1 MSMGKQRNFLLL
13 FAATFSL
20 QATAATIVINPGVG
34 FDDMTAP
41 KAGQK
46 GNNPGNNLGE
56 LRFNLFQEA
65 ANTWGAILNS
75 TVTITVNAKFE
86 QFGDIECTGNATQ
99 LGHAGP
105 TSTKENFGAGDANIA
120 YAIAL
125 AESLTGTNQNGGT
138 AEISAAFNSRVDLDP
153 NCLGGGGFY
162 YGLDDNV
169 PNGLSALFATVLH
182 EMGHGLG
189 FLSYVNPD
197 GSWLNGT
204 MDPYSRLLMD
214 LETGKSWANM
224 SNLERSNSLLNE
236 PNLVWTGAKVTA
248 DRAKH
253 LGAAPEI
260 RINAPAPAG
269 TFEANLG
276 QQSVALSGGGVTAAV
291 ADGNTV
297 ADLDADV
304 SPADGCSQIAFGG
317 TFTGKIVMFDSSLN
331 CSAAVQT
338 YYSQL
343 EGAVGVIIAS
353 TDASLPNMTGLVG
366 LPPGQSLTTP
376 YIGVRKSEADKL
388 RSNIGAANA
397 TLQNSA
403 TKLVGEN
410 QGKLKM
416 YAPIVLEPGSS
427 VSHWSKTAAP
437 DLLMEPSLG
446 NLTYKNVDL
455 TAAAF
460 RDIGWSVNIPG
471 GTLDEVFTD
480 GFEN

>member
-1 MSMGKQRNFLLL
+1 MSIISSKRL
-13 FAATFSL
+13 FILVAATFSFQTL
-20 QATAATIVINPGVG
+20 AATVVINPGVG
-34 FDDMTAP
+34 FDDATLP

-65 ANTWGAILNS
+65 ANVWGAILNS
-75 TVTITVNAKFE
+75 SETITVNAAFM
-86 QFGDIECTGNATQ
+86 QFGDIECTGGTT

-105 TSTKENFGAGDANIA
+105 TSTKQNFGSGDPNIA

-125 AESLTGTNQNGGT
+125 AESLSSSNQNSGS
-138 AEISAAFNSRVDLDP
+138 AEINAEFNSRVDLDP

-162 YGLDDNV
+162 YGLDDNA
-169 PNGLSALFATVLH
+169 PAGTAALFATVLH

-189 FLSYVNPD
+189 FLSYVNPN

-214 LETGKSWANM
+214 LETGKGWANM
-224 SNLERSNSLLNE
+224 TDQERSNSLLNE

-253 LGAAPEI
+253 LVAAPEI
-260 RINAPAPAG
+260 RINAPAPVE
-269 TFEANLG
+269 TFEAELG
-276 QQSVALSGGGVTAAV
+276 AQSFAIPLAGVTAAV
-291 ADGNTV
+291 VEGSAIIDVGGN
-297 ADLDADV
+297 
-304 SPADGCSQIAFGG
+304 PANACSQISFGG
-317 TFTGKIVMFDSSLN
+317 TFTGKIVLWDRTDS
-331 CSAAVQT
+331 CSAALQAL
-338 YYSQL
+338 YSQW
-343 EGAVGVIIAS
+343 EDADGVLIAE
-353 TDASLPNMTGLVG
+353 TEAVG
-366 LPPGQSLTTP
+366 LPDMSGGVGNPITLP
-376 YIGVRKSEADKL
+376 YIGITKAQADQL
-388 RSNIGAANA
+388 RSNIAAANVKM
-397 TLQNSA
+397 QNST

-416 YAPIVLEPGSS
+416 YAPAGLEPGSS
-427 VSHWSKTAAP
+427 VSHWSKTTTP

-446 NLTYKNVDL
+446 NVTYQNVDL

-460 RDIGWSVNIPG
+460 QDIGWSVNIPG
-471 GTLDEVFTD
+471 GVLEVIYTD